1 MKMRGLHILLLCLAA
16 SSQAAYAQ
24 TNTDPT
30 MMPAPGPATQALVNQ
45 GKTQYD
51 RTCAQCH
58 GRNMVS
64 SGTSSYDL
72 RRFPTDAPDR
82 FFNSVTHGKNNMP
95 SFKDALE
102 PGAIQWLWAYVST
115 RGGKEM

>member
-1 MKMRGLHILLLCLAA
+1 MMRGRQLLLLCMAA
-16 SSQAAYAQ
+16 TTVAATAQ
-24 TNTDPT
+24 NQTDPA
-30 MMPAPGPATQALVNQ
+30 MMPAPGPPTQELVDKGRDQ
-45 GKTQYD
+45 FH

-58 GRNMVS
+58 GRNMVN

-72 RRFPTDAPDR
+72 RRFPTDQPDR
-82 FFNSVTHGKNNMP
+82 FFNSVINGKNNMP
-95 SFKDALE
+95 SFNGALD

>member
-1 MKMRGLHILLLCLAA
+1 MMRSKSLLIVCLATTA
-16 SSQAAYAQ
+16 VVAHAQ
-24 TNTDPT
+24 TQTDPA
-30 MMPAPGPATQALVNQ
+30 MMPAPGPPTQTMVDQ
-45 GKTQYD
+45 GRDQFH

-72 RRFPTDAPDR
+72 RRFPTDEPDR
-82 FFNSVTHGKNNMP
+82 FFNSVTNGKKTMP
-95 SFKDALE
+95 SFKGALE
-102 PGAIQWLWAYVST
+102 PEAIQWLWAYVST